1 MNYSKNLN
9 RRQIANRIVLSW
21 VVIAVVAGMI
31 GGCVG
36 YGVHVHMPPTDE
48 QKEVQATVEGSTEEK
63 PTEGKYEGLAVQYKI
78 DTLFKLAKVTD
89 DAEKKA
95 TYLEQVE
102 QLLKEG
108 ERQ

>member
-21 VVIAVVAGMI
+21 AIVSLVAGVL
-31 GGCVG
+31 GGVMG
-36 YGVHVHMPPTDE
+36 YGVHAHMTHKNS
-48 QKEVQATVEGSTEEK
+48 QKENQATVEGSTEEK
-63 PTEGKYEGLAVQYKI
+63 PTEGKYEGLAIQYKI

-95 TYLEQVE
+95 EYLGQIEQI
-102 QLLKEG
+102 LKE
-108 ERQ
+108 EVE